1 MVLPTLPWLSFAPGE
16 SVSTIVER
24 SLDLPISSPVS
35 SSRSFALVVSFSRC
49 KFRLDTSS
57 VSIILQA
64 SIGGCAAYF
73 RVSHLA
79 GRAFKFYVS
88 SKPVGFSI
96 VKLCSFSCP
105 EYSLFFHLWGN
116 GGPNWR
122 RELSLSCLK
131 KNVPGFL
138 LATVVRPPARRLW
151 FALIFL
157 LRMLF
162 VHVWTQ
168 PRTSVL

>member
-24 SLDLPISSPVS
+24 SLGLPISSPVS

-122 RELSLSCLK
+122 RELSL
-131 KNVPGFL
+131 FL
-138 LATVVRPPARRLW
+138 SEEKRSWLPARNRRPAPRPPTLVRSNFS
-151 FALIFL
+151 FADAV
-157 LRMLF
+157 RSC
-162 VHVWTQ
+162 VDSAPH
-168 PRTSVL
+168 

>member
-1 MVLPTLPWLSFAPGE
+1 SFAPGE

-24 SLDLPISSPVS
+24 SLGLPISSPVS

-138 LATVVRPPARRLW
+138 LATV
-151 FALIFL
+151 
-157 LRMLF
+157 
-162 VHVWTQ
+162 
-168 PRTSVL
+168 